1 MIIYFL
7 VKYAVDTSY
16 IKEEKYLIES
26 ESKALADL
34 DYIIS
39 HINGIIQTFN
49 PMNKLYKKRDTNFFR
64 LYLFHFDTP
73 VNCHLP

>member
-39 HINGIIQTFN
+39 HISGIIQAF
-49 PMNKLYKKRDTNFFR
+49 
-64 LYLFHFDTP
+64 
-73 VNCHLP
+73 